1 MSIATYPK
9 LRLRRI
15 RANESLCNLFQEN
28 YLNTHQLI
36 APLFVRE
43 KSDAR
48 EITTMPDVFRHLI
61 EELPKITE
69 ELYKLGIRCVMLFP
83 KTPAHLKNDL
93 GSESRN
99 PENLICR
106 AIKTIKKSVPEM
118 LVLADVALDPYTTHG
133 HDGICNKNGYVV
145 NDTTV
150 AALVDQS
157 LNQVK
162 AGADG
167 VCPSDMMDGRIQ
179 AIRNAFEKNEYH
191 NTLIISYAAK
201 YATCFYGP
209 FRNAVGADLKGNK
222 RTYQLNPANS
232 QLAMREILQDMQE
245 GADAIIIKPGL
256 PYLDIIYQASQ
267 LNNCPVWAYQVSGEY
282 GSIKF
287 AAKAGIIDEKAAFL
301 ETAMSFKRSGA
312 YGLITYAAK
321 DLAKWIKELN
331 G

>member
-1 MSIATYPK
+1 MSIAPYPD

-43 KSDAR
+43 KSDER
-48 EITTMPDVFRHLI
+48 EIPTMPDVFRHLI
-61 EELPKITE
+61 EELPKVTE
-69 ELYKLGIRCVMLFP
+69 ELYTLGIRCIMLFP
-83 KTPAHLKNDL
+83 KTPENLKNAL
-93 GSESRN
+93 GTEAHN

-106 AIKTIKKSVPEM
+106 AIKIIKKYVPEM
-118 LVLADVALDPYTTHG
+118 LVLTDVALDPYTNHG

-150 AALVDQS
+150 TALVHQS
-157 LNQVK
+157 LNQIQ

-191 NTLIISYAAK
+191 NALIISYAVK
-201 YATCFYGP
+201 YASSFYGP
-209 FRNAVGADLKGNK
+209 FRNAVGANLKGNK

-232 QLAMREILQDMQE
+232 QLAIREVLQDMQE
-245 GADAIIIKPGL
+245 GADAIIIKPSL
-256 PYLDIIYQASQ
+256 PYLDIVYQASQ
-267 LNNCPVWAYQVSGEY
+267 LKNCPVWAYQVSGEY
-282 GSIKF
+282 ASIKF
-287 AAKAGIIDEKAAFL
+287 AAKAEAIDEKAAFL
-301 ETAMSFKRSGA
+301 ETAMSFKRAGA
-312 YGLITYAAK
+312 NGLITYAAK